1 MRRAQPAR
9 PAAHAAG
16 ATTGTHSASAGRVPS
31 GGHSKRVRL
40 GERFWRLWW
49 ATALSSTGDGLVGM
63 VALPLLAL
71 TMTHSAVLIAG
82 VTAVNRASAA
92 LAALP
97 AGLLTDR
104 RERRSLMAASELLP
118 GLVLGG
124 LVVAMSLRVADLA
137 MVYAAAVVVAVCEV
151 TYKLALQ
158 AVFPDVVASRDQ
170 LAVGNGRLMSVDA
183 AGEQVIGPAVGGFLF
198 SAAQRLPFLA
208 DAVSFVT
215 SAVLVR
221 TSVPA
226 APNPAA
232 PNPAE
237 QPVGDVAGSPSA
249 LQPAQDGKG
258 PPAPSA
264 YKFKPTWRDDLRTG
278 FRVFNSNLS
287 LKLLA
292 GAVSAGSFNQ
302 NMVIALVVIYG
313 RHVLSLSSTGYGAF
327 LAGAAVLG
335 VVGLFFGGAAQ
346 RRLGAS
352 GVVIVGSLACGLSY
366 LGMSAAGL
374 AWLAAV
380 AFGLQE
386 LGTAVINVGSVTTRQ
401 QIIPKELFGRVGSVH
416 RLFVQTAA
424 PAGAIVGGLVAD
436 AWGVRSALLVAG
448 VLELML
454 IGVLTPALRR
464 NLPGVAVPSQSAP
477 TP

>member
-1 MRRAQPAR
+1 MRRQPAR
-9 PAAHAAG
+9 PAASAAG
-16 ATTGTHSASAGRVPS
+16 ATTGTDSASTGRAPAGGR
-31 GGHSKRVRL
+31 SKRVRL

-71 TMTHSAVLIAG
+71 TMTRSAVLIAG
-82 VTAVNRASAA
+82 VTAANRASAA

-104 RERRSLMAASELLP
+104 RDRRSLMAASELLP

-124 LVVAMSLRVADLA
+124 LVVAMSLRAADLA
-137 MVYAAAVVVAVCEV
+137 MVYVAAVVVAVCEV
-151 TYKLALQ
+151 TYRLALQ
-158 AVFPDVVASRDQ
+158 AVFPDVVASREQ
-170 LAVGNGRLMSVDA
+170 LAVGNGRLMSADA

-208 DAVSFVT
+208 DAVSFVA

-226 APNPAA
+226 APSEAA
-232 PNPAE
+232 PNPSE
-237 QPVGDVAGSPSA
+237 PVGDAAGPPSVA
-249 LQPAQDGKG
+249 QPAHDGKAR
-258 PPAPSA
+258 PAPSA
-264 YKFKPTWRDDLRTG
+264 HRSKPTWRDDLRTG

-302 NMVIALVVIYG
+302 SMVIALVVIYG

-352 GVVIVGSLACGLSY
+352 GVVIAGSLACGLSY
-366 LGMSAAGL
+366 LGMSVAGL
-374 AWLAAV
+374 AWLAAL

-401 QIIPKELFGRVGSVH
+401 QIIPKQLFGRVGSVH

-424 PAGAIVGGLVAD
+424 PAGAIVGGIVAD
-436 AWGVRSALLVAG
+436 AWGVRSAFLVAG
-448 VLELML
+448 ALELVL
-454 IGVLTPALRR
+454 IGLLTPALRR
-464 NLPGVAVPSQSAP
+464 NLPGVAVASQPAP
-477 TP
+477 AT